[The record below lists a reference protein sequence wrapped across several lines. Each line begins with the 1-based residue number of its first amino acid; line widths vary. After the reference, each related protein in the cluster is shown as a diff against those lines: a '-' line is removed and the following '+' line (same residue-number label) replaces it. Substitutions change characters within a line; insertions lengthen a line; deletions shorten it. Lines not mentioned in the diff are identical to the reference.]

1 MNDIDARLNAYQ
13 PQILS
18 IYRIMFGLL
27 YLQHGMSKW
36 FGFPTASPAKMTG
49 MLMIAGAIELIGA
62 LLVTVGLFTRYAA
75 LIISGEMAVA
85 YWIYANRVGLMPWA
99 APTGNSRA
107 SFIPAVNGGNTEVIY
122 CFAFLLLV
130 FFGAGIWS
138 LDAILRKKS

>member
-1 MNDIDARLNAYQ
+1 MNTINARLDAYQ

-27 YLQHGMSKW
+27 YLQHACSKW
-36 FGFPTASPAKMTG
+36 FGFPTARPATMTT
-49 MLMIAGAIELIGA
+49 MLLIAGAIELVGG
-62 LLVTVGLFTRYAA
+62 LLVTVGLFTRWAA

-99 APTGNSRA
+99 GPSGNNRA
-107 SFIPAVNGGNTEVIY
+107 SLIPVVNGGNTEVVY

-138 LDAILRKKS
+138 LDALLRKKA